1 MCDFSFLWVRLAY
14 MWLFQQGQPD
24 LSLLGEISSIQRDK
38 DGICPNFNMEDT
50 EVKKGG
56 KPAVTRTW
64 YSLRDPKTGSL
75 VEEMT
80 ACSDCVAHI
89 NIIFPCLKRI
99 FAPIADGQALL
110 ATCDLM
116 TQGNG
121 QQRCLEYVDKIASV
135 AESTLETQTR
145 DVTPLIDF
153 VKKWAPV
160 PVCQKGN
167 LVKGEKQYCLSSM
180 ASEFTACEDC
190 YLKHVEPLYS
200 SSPRPAILSQ
210 FRAQEP
216 HPGGFMCD
224 LYSPRLQTY
233 FTDACRTNDLST
245 FRQKIQARN
254 NKMQELDIQ
263 LARMKQEFQQLKM
276 QENMHMSQMRIAQ
289 SQARMAST
297 QWTVSGWIGPPV
309 STRWIGVW
317 L

>member
-1 MCDFSFLWVRLAY
+1 

-24 LSLLGEISSIQRDK
+24 LSLLGEVAGIQRDK
-38 DGICPNFNMEDT
+38 DGVCPNFNMEDP
-50 EVKKGG
+50 EVQKGG
-56 KPAVTRTW
+56 RPAVKRTW
-64 YSLRDPKTGSL
+64 YCLRDPKTGSM

-89 NIIFPCLKRI
+89 NVIFPCLRRM

-135 AESTLETQTR
+135 AESTLNTKER

-160 PVCQKGN
+160 PVCQKGK
-167 LVKGEKQYCLSSM
+167 LVQGEKQYSFATMGSD
-180 ASEFTACEDC
+180 FTACEDC

-200 SSPRPAILSQ
+200 NSPQPAILSQ
-210 FRAQEP
+210 FRAEGP
-216 HPGGFMCD
+216 HPNGFMCD
-224 LYSPRLQTY
+224 LFSPRLQGY

-245 FRQKIQARN
+245 LRQKVQARY
-254 NKMQELDIQ
+254 NKRQELDIQ
-263 LARMKQEFQQLKM
+263 LGRMKQEFQQLKM
-276 QENMHMSQMRIAQ
+276 QENMHMNQMRIAQ

-297 QWTVSGWIGPPV
+297 QWSVSGWSAPPV
-309 STRWIGVW
+309 SAKRIGCDRVEQD
-317 L
+317 

>member
-99 FAPIADGQALL
+99 FAPVADGQALL

-135 AESTLETQTR
+135 AEITLETKTR

-167 LVKGEKQYCLSSM
+167 SVKGEKQYCLSSM

-190 YLKHVEPLYS
+190 YLKHVERS
-200 SSPRPAILSQ
+200 SRSSGLKNHTLVVSCVTSTLPAFRPTSQ
-210 FRAQEP
+210 TPAVPMTCQLFGRRFRHETTR
-216 HPGGFMCD
+216 CK
-224 LYSPRLQTY
+224 
-233 FTDACRTNDLST
+233 N
-245 FRQKIQARN
+245 
-254 NKMQELDIQ
+254 
-263 LARMKQEFQQLKM
+263 
-276 QENMHMSQMRIAQ
+276 
-289 SQARMAST
+289 
-297 QWTVSGWIGPPV
+297 WIF
-309 STRWIGVW
+309 S
-317 L
+317 LHA